1 MNAAKYVASFHFTT
15 TPQYFSNIRASEIC
29 EKAASLR
36 QLVKFNDLGFV
47 IIRQAHHHCLLI
59 TIMLWTG
66 F

>member
-15 TPQYFSNIRASEIC
+15 TLQYFFTIRASEIC

-36 QLVKFNDLGFV
+36 QLVKFNDGFV
-47 IIRQAHHHCLLI
+47 ITRQARHHCLLI